1 MDLSRDVPRS
11 PYEKLGGIVFL
22 PRGID
27 KGRADL
33 ARTLGE
39 YECRTGRSARL
50 FESLGIS
57 SGASGCRPR
66 RSCTA
71 PTSINGRSRTGGGR
85 RQHAFESEV
94 VSRRCDSLT
103 SPQIIAE
110 HRIKAESDRRA
121 GSLITEVETLAKL

>member
-11 PYEKLGGIVFL
+11 PYEKLGGIVFV

-33 ARTLGE
+33 AGTLGE
-39 YECRTGRSARL
+39 YECLTARSARL
-50 FESLGIS
+50 FEFLGIS

-71 PTSINGRSRTGGGR
+71 PTSINGRSRTGSSGATTWYR
-85 RQHAFESEV
+85 RGSGLGPATPPR
-94 VSRRCDSLT
+94 SRSQ
-103 SPQIIAE
+103 PQVA
-110 HRIKAESDRRA
+110 
-121 GSLITEVETLAKL
+121 